1 MRKCWLA
8 ILPVAAMAA
17 GPPAGAVSAF
27 EAYAR
32 VVESRSGVGAGGSGA
47 AIERI
52 GAPEVSGAL
61 LHDWRGSA
69 FAPGATVADFEKLL
83 RDFDGYPK
91 YFAPQVVRAE
101 VVSGTGDH
109 FEVRMRV
116 RQKHVITVVLDTTYD
131 VRFGRE
137 FSVSKSTRIEEVG
150 GDHGFLWRL
159 NTYWN
164 YAERDGGLALQ
175 IESVSLT
182 RAVPRGLGW
191 AVGPYVESIPR
202 ESLEFTLRSVLGVL
216 ERTK

>member
-1 MRKCWLA
+1 MRKCWLVF
-8 ILPVAAMAA
+8 LPTVLMAA
-17 GPPAGAVSAF
+17 GPPTGAVSAF

-32 VVESRSGVGAGGSGA
+32 MVESRIGVGVVGPEV

-61 LHDWRGSA
+61 LHDWRGTA
-69 FAPGATVADFEKLL
+69 FAPGATVAGFEKLL

-91 YFAPQVVRAE
+91 YFAPQVVE
-101 VVSGTGDH
+101 VRVLSGTGDH

-116 RQKHVITVVLDTTYD
+116 RQKHVITVVLDTTYA
-131 VRFGRE
+131 VTFGRGS
-137 FSVSKSTRIEEVG
+137 SVSKSTRIEEVG

-164 YAERDGGLALQ
+164 YAERNGGLALQ
-175 IESVSLT
+175 MESVSLT

-191 AVGPYVESIPR
+191 VVGPYVESIPR
-202 ESLEFTLRSVLGVL
+202 ESLEFTLRSVLRVL
-216 ERTK
+216 KGAK